1 MQSSRGG
8 ATLTEQVVATIREAI
23 LNGKLEPGTLY
34 SVYRMAD
41 EIGISR
47 TPVREAL
54 LRLADAG
61 MVRFERNRGFRVL
74 RTSVRE
80 LQEVFQ
86 LRLLLEVPAAY
97 RAAHLAD
104 EELRVKVRK
113 ELAAM
118 QSAAIGHDENLFMA
132 HDRALHELV
141 LAASQNNKLVNSVR
155 DLRFITMTLGA
166 STVDRSRTLS
176 DIADEHR
183 PLVDAIEN
191 RDPNAAATAMHHH
204 IVHTGQLLL
213 EQLIKDGR
221 DSSGLDPKW
230 ASSFTADVQFP
241 GSYQIPQPLPD
252 EQVGDSNK

>member
-241 GSYQIPQPLPD
+241 GSYQIPQPLPN

>member
-1 MQSSRGG
+1 MQSSRDG

-97 RAAHLAD
+97 RAAHLSD
-104 EELRVKVRK
+104 EALRVKMRE
-113 ELAAM
+113 ELAEM
-118 QSAAIGHDENLFMA
+118 RSAAIGHDENLFMA

-141 LAASQNNKLVNSVR
+141 LAASQNNKLVSSVR

-176 DIADEHR
+176 NIADEHQ

-191 RDPNAAATAMHHH
+191 GDSTAAAAAMHHH

-221 DSSGLDPKW
+221 DSSGLDPQW
-230 ASSFTADVQFP
+230 ASSFTADVQFR
-241 GSYQIPQPLPD
+241 GSYQIPQSPA
-252 EQVGDSNK
+252 K